1 MSILHSPTGTPRV
14 NSVAFVAR
22 AMRWTHEQ
30 RQKVVAALTRL
41 HLF

>member
-1 MSILHSPTGTPRV
+1 MSILHTPAGTLRV
-14 NSVAFVAR
+14 NSAVFVIR
-22 AMRWTHEQ
+22 AMRWTPAQ